1 MGRSL
6 LIALGAALLAG
17 GVLCFEAGQ
26 LPAAA
31 MLAVWGLLIIVG
43 TLYERFRYK
52 PLEAAPLGR
61 GWTRTAER
69 FIDGETGK
77 PVTVYVEDRTGER
90 KYVAD

>member
-1 MGRSL
+1 MARSL

-17 GVLCFEAGQ
+17 GVLCLRAGQ
-26 LPAAA
+26 FPAAA
-31 MLAVWGLLIIVG
+31 MLCLWGALLIVG

-61 GWTRTAER
+61 GWTRTTER